1 MEKNIVLHP
10 VMKEVMF
17 TESQLDNKCIELA
30 KTISDSYHKKNINN
44 IVMLGLLKGCVPFM
58 ANLMKYMSV
67 GVTTEYMV
75 VASYGNS
82 DKSST
87 TPQILLD
94 INQNI
99 ENKDVLIVE
108 DIIDSGYTL
117 EFISRHLKNRGAK
130 SIKIVTMFDKEER
143 RQIAVNVD
151 WVGFKISN
159 EFVVGYGLDY
169 AQKFRNLPAL
179 ISVDI
184 EKFNKYDWSKE
195 E

>member
-1 MEKNIVLHP
+1 MKKEIVLHP

-17 TESQLDNKCIELA
+17 NETELDNKCKELA
-30 KTISDSYHKKNINN
+30 DEISASYKNNKINN
-44 IVMLGLLKGCVPFM
+44 VVMLGLLKGCVPFM

-75 VASYGNS
+75 VASYGDG
-82 DKSST
+82 DKSSMA
-87 TPQILLD
+87 PQILLD

-99 ENKDVLIVE
+99 KGKDVLIVE
-108 DIIDSGYTL
+108 DIIDSGHTL

-143 RQIAVNVD
+143 RQIVVNVD
-151 WVGFKISN
+151 WFGFKISN

-184 EKFNKYDWSKE
+184 EKFNNYDWSKE